1 MMMRVPVSRQLM
13 QEIIRKDKIYSGSG
27 HGAVRPAGCASTI
40 LSCTEV
46 LVVGDYKLGE
56 KGREAPKFLY
66 VLELIEAN
74 ANIELK

>member
-1 MMMRVPVSRQLM
+1 M
-13 QEIIRKDKIYSGSG
+13 QEIIRRHKIYSASG
-27 HGAVRPAGCASTI
+27 HGAVRPVGCASTV
-40 LSCTEV
+40 LSCTVV

-56 KGREAPKFLY
+56 RGREAPKFLY